1 VWGQLGEETVSSH
14 AEGFSWP
21 AHRARIRTHSG
32 WGGRKVNGRTPRG
45 CPRRIPSARCWGR
58 RGRGLAASPGAWRPP
73 DRPPGGGSPAGVVGG
88 GHPHHLPP
96 GRGPPAAGWPGSGP
110 SPSRCRAR
118 VGGGG
123 GWGVARSV
131 GDASPSEWR
140 GRYVAPPWH
149 LHGTPPAAPS
159 WNGYRCCPDP
169 AADCPLTSGES
180 LPPDPPCGR
189 CPISLIHRGAVRRG
203 LGPGAGADDS
213 GGGVGA
219 DAAAG
224 RAQRHRPRRRHRRG
238 RARATAPGEAPTPQ
252 GEGETGL

>member
-21 AHRARIRTHSG
+21 AHRARIRTHGG

-96 GRGPPAAGWPGSGP
+96 GRGPPAVGWPGSGP

-123 GWGVARSV
+123 GGGGWHGVSWTHRLQSG
-131 GDASPSEWR
+131 GDAMWHRLGISMAR
-140 GRYVAPPWH
+140 LPPPPV
-149 LHGTPPAAPS
+149 GTATGAAQTPP
-159 WNGYRCCPDP
+159 
-169 AADCPLTSGES
+169 
-180 LPPDPPCGR
+180 
-189 CPISLIHRGAVRRG
+189 LIAH
-203 LGPGAGADDS
+203 
-213 GGGVGA
+213 
-219 DAAAG
+219 
-224 RAQRHRPRRRHRRG
+224 
-238 RARATAPGEAPTPQ
+238 
-252 GEGETGL
+252 